1 MFLVAHCS
9 NISAAVLIV
18 RGYDVRL
25 IVIQVHLHL
34 LAMAADSPPSP
45 VHPAPIKWPN
55 NRNDYEIL
63 EVIGKFRY
71 LVYAL
76 PLGHINSRF
85 L

>member
-1 MFLVAHCS
+1 M
-9 NISAAVLIV
+9 LIV

-25 IVIQVHLHL
+25 IVIQVRLHL
-34 LAMAADSPPSP
+34 PAMAADSPPSP

-76 PLGHINSRF
+76 PLGHINGRF